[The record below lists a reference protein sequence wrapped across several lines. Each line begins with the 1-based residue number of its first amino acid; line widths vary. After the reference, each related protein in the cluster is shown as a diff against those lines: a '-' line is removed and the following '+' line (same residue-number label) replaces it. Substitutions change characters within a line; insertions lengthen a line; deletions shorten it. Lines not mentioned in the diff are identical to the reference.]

1 MPSEKPLGSPSPD
14 SGQIGERLDNVGI
27 AQPREGRKV
36 EVASGDLQDEPG
48 LAPRET
54 KIPKLGYLYVG
65 YACGGRKRVHQP
77 VLSSETLDESV
88 ANGER
93 SMKRDL
99 LRSDRAHNHLEG
111 VWHQEWPH
119 TAQRREQ
126 LFENGVRGN
135 LALES
140 SKVERC
146 TEDVAEHAGDGRL
159 IVVDRDTS
167 GDGARRD
174 SATRK
179 GSDQSFPIDHVD
191 TIRTERTDPGD
202 GLREVERLGNGD
214 EHGAA

>member
-93 SMKRDL
+93 SMKE
-99 LRSDRAHNHLEG
+99 RSA
-111 VWHQEWPH
+111 
-119 TAQRREQ
+119 AQ
-126 LFENGVRGN
+126 
-135 LALES
+135 
-140 SKVERC
+140 
-146 TEDVAEHAGDGRL
+146 
-159 IVVDRDTS
+159 
-167 GDGARRD
+167 
-174 SATRK
+174 
-179 GSDQSFPIDHVD
+179 
-191 TIRTERTDPGD
+191 
-202 GLREVERLGNGD
+202 
-214 EHGAA
+214 